1 MAAIPDASLYS
12 GIGRQEPEQS
22 QSQCRFSRARFSN
35 HTDRLPL
42 LDVQR
47 HAVQGQDLIVA
58 LAVRNGQVSDPHHW
72 LRCHGAS
79 SIGWGSVRGTLQHAQ
94 RPGPAEYMSTSYWQR
109 STARQH
115 LALKTQPWSVSG
127 TMVASCFSA
136 RLAAS
141 GIEWRAR
148 SEIDH
153 RSDCV

>member
-1 MAAIPDASLYS
+1 QQYPDAALYS
-12 GIGRQEPEQS
+12 GYGRRAPEQNKS
-22 QSQCRFSRARFSN
+22 QRLFSRARFSN
-35 HTDRLPL
+35 HTDRHPL

-47 HAVQGQDLIVA
+47 HAVQGQDLVVA

-79 SIGWGSVRGTLQHAQ
+79 SSVRGTLQHAQ

-141 GIEWRAR
+141 GIEWRA
-148 SEIDH
+148 
-153 RSDCV
+153 